1 MKKFGF
7 IFLIVIISIVSG
19 CQKDVSNDELAKA
32 QVEVSTLA
40 ASFKIPTLEGY
51 EVSFVQHKFPP
62 KDKQGEF
69 IGNNQEVL
77 VTYTKNKGNLDKLS
91 DEQKSSDEKE
101 ILYGPYQGDTL
112 IEITHSNIQADLN
125 DADMIEISGEQ
136 VQKIEN
142 DKYTFLV
149 FNVAKGSITMN
160 FNNLDEDTIQRIAQ
174 QIVNENK

>member
-1 MKKFGF
+1 
-7 IFLIVIISIVSG
+7 
-19 CQKDVSNDELAKA
+19 
-32 QVEVSTLA
+32 
-40 ASFKIPTLEGY
+40 
-51 EVSFVQHKFPP
+51 
-62 KDKQGEF
+62 
-69 IGNNQEVL
+69 NNQEVL

>member
-7 IFLIVIISIVSG
+7 ILFITFIFIVSG
-19 CQKDVSNDELAKA
+19 CQKDGSNDELAKA
-32 QVEVSTLA
+32 RKEVSALA

-51 EVSFVQHKFPP
+51 EVSFAQHKSPP
-62 KDKQGEF
+62 KDKQGKL

-91 DEQKSSDEKE
+91 DDQKSSDQKE

-112 IEITHSNIQADLN
+112 IEITYSNFQADLN
-125 DADMIEISGEQ
+125 DADVIDISGEQ
-136 VQKIEN
+136 ILKFEN

-149 FNVAKGSITMN
+149 FNVDNGSISMN
-160 FNNLDEDTIQRIAQ
+160 FNNLDEDSIQRIAQ
-174 QIVNENK
+174 QIVDENK

>member
-101 ILYGPYQGDTL
+101 ILYGPYQGDT
-112 IEITHSNIQADLN
+112 
-125 DADMIEISGEQ
+125 
-136 VQKIEN
+136 
-142 DKYTFLV
+142 
-149 FNVAKGSITMN
+149 
-160 FNNLDEDTIQRIAQ
+160 
-174 QIVNENK
+174 